1 MTSKTDKGIGKAV
14 LNNFLSYIFYQFGD
28 NKLSI
33 RYQFG
38 VGDYLFD
45 INSENNII
53 NSVSELIN
61 SVKYSETFR
70 ESDRLF
76 ISIWYQFGDF
86 SETVDRKSDR

>member
-1 MTSKTDKGIGKAV
+1 VQKTDNGVGKAV
-14 LNNFLSYIFYQFGD
+14 VTNCFSDIFYQCGD
-28 NKLSI
+28 NKLSF

-38 VGDYLFD
+38 VGDYLFG

-53 NSVSELIN
+53 NSVSELIS

-76 ISIWYQFGDF
+76 ISIRYQFGDF
-86 SETVDRKSDR
+86 PETVDRKPDR